1 MRIRLELVQVA
12 KYRPAA
18 LFVTKKNVCHPARQ
32 LPRHVPQRLHVSRS
46 SRELDFEIVTEI
58 VVELLQGFDQEKIH
72 REPDGTAPVRVAAE
86 YSAHR
91 LSRFIVHSVLG
102 SVDVKYVRMFAMEP
116 GQRANPVR

>member
-46 SRELDFEIVTEI
+46 SREFDFEIVTEI

-72 REPDGTAPVRVAAE
+72 REPDGATPIRISSE
-86 YSAHR
+86 YSGCRFA
-91 LSRFIVHSVLG
+91 RFIIHSVLG
-102 SVDVKYVRMFAMEP
+102 FVNVE
-116 GQRANPVR
+116 